1 MSINSAQY
9 QSRAPM
15 PFFFMLDFSSPAW
28 HQLRRWTEIELEK
41 ARLKNDADLTDNQ
54 TAALRGEIKVL
65 KRILDLPN
73 QATRGVAAE
82 PDD

>member
-1 MSINSAQY
+1 
-9 QSRAPM
+9 
-15 PFFFMLDFSSPAW
+15 MLDFSAPAW
-28 HQLRRWTEIELEK
+28 HQLSRWAQNELEK

-54 TAALRGEIKVL
+54 TAALRGEIRLL

>member
-1 MSINSAQY
+1 
-9 QSRAPM
+9 
-15 PFFFMLDFSSPAW
+15 MLDFSAPGW
-28 HQLRRWTEIELEK
+28 HQFRRWAEAELEK
-41 ARLKNDADLTDNQ
+41 ARLKNDAVLDQIQ
-54 TAALRGEIKVL
+54 TAALRGEIRLL

>member
-1 MSINSAQY
+1 MI
-9 QSRAPM
+9 
-15 PFFFMLDFSSPAW
+15 DFGSPGW
-28 HQLRRWTEIELEK
+28 HQIKKWTQEELEK
-41 ARLKNDADLTDNQ
+41 ARLKNDAVLDQIQ
-54 TAALRGEIKVL
+54 TAALRGEIRLL